1 MDWSIE
7 MAINI
12 KNVEVELAVR
22 KLAQQMGVDMTHAI
36 GSAVSHELG
45 RISPA
50 RSIRLSS
57 MRAIANRVSELPIK
71 DNRSEDEILGYDEA
85 GLPR

>member
-1 MDWSIE
+1 

-12 KNVEVELAVR
+12 KNAEVEQAVR
-22 KLAQQMGVDMTHAI
+22 KLAERMGVDLTHAI

-45 RISPA
+45 RMSSA
-50 RSIRLSS
+50 RSARLSG